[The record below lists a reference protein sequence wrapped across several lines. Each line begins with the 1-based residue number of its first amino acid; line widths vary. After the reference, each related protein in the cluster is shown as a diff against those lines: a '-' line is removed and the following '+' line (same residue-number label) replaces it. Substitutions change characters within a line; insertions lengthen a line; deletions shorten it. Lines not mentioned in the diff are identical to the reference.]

1 MKAELNASRSPFRP
15 ENAGVFW
22 SLVIMAVIFTTIGI
36 FLGNSFEDYQTA
48 STL

>member
-1 MKAELNASRSPFRP
+1 MKAEQNVPLVSSAPP
-15 ENAGVFW
+15 NAGVFW
-22 SLVIMAVIFTTIGI
+22 SLLLVAVILTTIGI